1 MIVSTTQQFNEV
13 SSRMNGERHLYVP
26 IYSDAHYH
34 RVENNILCVGV
45 VFENQSYLV
54 SVSHND
60 VPTFDIQPT
69 EHSITPKQASAVL
82 YEQQNTVPELHN
94 YYTPYINE
102 TFHLFERASNVNRVI
117 PITVWADVINR
128 YTKSLPISKPSDYM
142 VELIDILE
150 EIENSGLAIDT
161 TIYTPP
167 RSFKGNLVYSEYNPF
182 TTTGRPSNRFG
193 GINFSALNK
202 SDGSR
207 DAYISRYENGT
218 LVQMDFE
225 AYHLRLI
232 SEEFDIDLP
241 TDESIHEMFAKIY
254 FETNNITEELYEESK
269 KKTFEILYGITPND
283 YGIELFRRIRQFRN
297 SFQNQDSVK
306 LPSGITVEVFDPSPS
321 KLFNYYIQSLEM
333 VKTLPKLKAVLELL
347 RGTNNHLTL
356 YTYDSILLDME
367 TYDETMVGNIRNI
380 LEENNKFPV
389 RVYRGSCY
397 GTLQKT
403 V

>member
-1 MIVSTTQQFNEV
+1 MIVSTPQQFNEV
-13 SSRMNGERHLYVP
+13 MSRMNEEHHLHVP
-26 IYSDAHYH
+26 IYSDAYYH
-34 RVENNILCVGV
+34 RVENDILCVGV
-45 VFENQSYLV
+45 IFEDQLYVV

-102 TFHLFERASNVNRVI
+102 TLHLFERASNINRVI
-117 PITVWADVINR
+117 PIAVWADVINR
-128 YTKSLPISKPSDYM
+128 YTRSLPISRPSDYM
-142 VELIDILE
+142 VELIDVLE
-150 EIENSGLAIDT
+150 QIENSGLCVDT
-161 TIYTPP
+161 IPP
-167 RSFKGNLVYSEYNPF
+167 RSFKGNFVYSEYNPF

-202 SDGSR
+202 TDGSR

-232 SEEFDIDLP
+232 SEEFDIKLP

-254 FETNNITEELYEESK
+254 FNTDTITEELYEESK

-283 YGIELFRRIRQFRN
+283 YGIELFQRIRQFRN

-347 RGTNNHLTL
+347 RETSNHLTL

-367 TYDETMVGNIRNI
+367 TYDQTLVDNIRNI

-389 RVYRGSCY
+389 RIYRGSRY
-397 GTLQKT
+397 SILRKT